1 MERTRKVLIVEDE
14 AFVSDALVELL
25 ATAHGFVVIGV
36 AARLRDARRLLVE
49 HAPDIIVADLF
60 LDDGSTVELLRDI
73 RERHLGTRVVI
84 LTGVRDA
91 FAANEALAAGAFG
104 YVLKL
109 QPARELLGA
118 IEKAALGQH
127 YVSPQI
133 AVRLAAGPT
142 TGSNESSGL
151 GKLSRREVEV
161 LRQIAAGHTSAEIA
175 RRLCIST
182 KTIDTHRS
190 NMYRKLSLRNAV
202 DLMRFATVHGIGLA
216 APAAA
221 SSGPADAAPEPRQRQ
236 LTPPSH
242 PGRPSE

>member
-1 MERTRKVLIVEDE
+1 MDRTRKVLIVEDE

-25 ATAHGFVVIGV
+25 GTAPGFEV
-36 AARLRDARRLLVE
+36 
-49 HAPDIIVADLF
+49 IVADLF
-60 LDDGSTVELLRDI
+60 LDDGSAVELLREI
-73 RERHLGTRVVI
+73 RERRLGTRVVI
-84 LTGVRDA
+84 LTGVRDT

-109 QPARELLGA
+109 QPARELLAA
-118 IEKAALGQH
+118 IEKAAVGQR

-142 TGSNESSGL
+142 TGSTESGL

-175 RRLCIST
+175 RGLCIST

-202 DLMRFATVHGIGLA
+202 DLMRFATAHGIGLA
-216 APAAA
+216 APTTP
-221 SSGPADAAPEPRQRQ
+221 SSGLADAPPEPRRRR

>member
-1 MERTRKVLIVEDE
+1 MERTRRVLIVEDE

-25 ATAHGFVVIGV
+25 ATAPGFDVIGV
-36 AARLRDARRLLVE
+36 AATLRDARRLLVE
-49 HAPDIIVADLF
+49 HAPDVIVADLF
-60 LDDGSTVELLRDI
+60 LDDGSTVELLREI
-73 RERHLGTRVVI
+73 RERRLGTRVVI
-84 LTGVRDA
+84 LTGVRDT

-109 QPARELLGA
+109 QPARELLA
-118 IEKAALGQH
+118 ALEKAALGQH

-133 AVRLAAGPT
+133 AVRLAAGPPT
-142 TGSNESSGL
+142 GPTGSIGL
-151 GKLSRREVEV
+151 GRLSRREVEV

-202 DLMRFATVHGIGLA
+202 DLMRFAAAHGIGLA
-216 APAAA
+216 APAPAQSGSAEGA
-221 SSGPADAAPEPRQRQ
+221 SEPRRRR

-242 PGRPSE
+242 PGRPSA